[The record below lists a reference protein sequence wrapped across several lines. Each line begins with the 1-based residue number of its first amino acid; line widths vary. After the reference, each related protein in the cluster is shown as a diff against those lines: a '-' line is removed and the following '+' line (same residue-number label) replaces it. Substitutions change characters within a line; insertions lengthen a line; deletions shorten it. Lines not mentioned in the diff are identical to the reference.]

1 MQDMDRDIS
10 ADSLKSDG
18 TLHSDV
24 FTEQKLK
31 IKHRNLLEVC
41 QVLLFFF
48 FLSLLLDHCS
58 FNQLHCFLQCDE
70 RHKKR
75 AAGRTTLGEAGNSGK
90 R

>member
-1 MQDMDRDIS
+1 MQDMDSDIS

-31 IKHRNLLEVC
+31 IKHRNLFEVC
-41 QVLLFFF
+41 QVLLGFF

-58 FNQLHCFLQCDE
+58 FNQL
-70 RHKKR
+70 HKKR

>member
-1 MQDMDRDIS
+1 MDSDIS

-31 IKHRNLLEVC
+31 IKHRNLFEVC
-41 QVLLFFF
+41 QVLLGF

-58 FNQLHCFLQCDE
+58 FNQLHCFLQRDE
-70 RHKKR
+70 RRKKR